1 MNNDWCNENRV
12 LRYQFAV
19 RIGLFFAIFGVA
31 FPVAAQN
38 RYRPYQPVS
47 QQSSTSE
54 SQVTQQP
61 TPQFPSSVN
70 QDSPVNPTKNLEQ
83 PVFIAD
89 RVMTSS
95 PTLDYSRQNTEQINQ
110 PAQLDS
116 LTTNASPPIDYTKF
130 EGGTLIAVVGKEPI
144 LLGDII
150 DVRKVPAQQKE
161 HPSFEAM
168 LRKSLTEKILK
179 KSLAQK
185 FFNDQLVG
193 KPVKE
198 RKEAEGKM
206 KTKVTQVF
214 YDEMLPSIMKD
225 QKCES
230 LDEFCAL
237 IEKQGLTLQGLKE
250 NYAESILAQQCIR
263 ENVPNKPPVLL
274 EEMSLY
280 YDEHLADFQQKAKVR
295 FQILTAL
302 FSKYPTREEAEKA
315 IAEMGDEVFFGKPFE
330 TVAKS
335 KSSGMN
341 AETGGYVDWTN
352 QGALK
357 SKELNDVLFSIDLNG
372 LSRIVEDTN
381 GYHIVRVLERQE
393 ARLITFAEAQSE
405 IKKKLIESKKEKLH
419 KEFLEKVKQETAVWS
434 RWPEDYPNAKP
445 LSELE
450 W

>member
-1 MNNDWCNENRV
+1 M
-12 LRYQFAV
+12 
-19 RIGLFFAIFGVA
+19 RIGLFFSLVGVA
-31 FPVAAQN
+31 LPVAAQN

-47 QQSSTSE
+47 PQPPA
-54 SQVTQQP
+54 SQTQAAPQP
-61 TPQFPSSVN
+61 TPQPPSSAN
-70 QDSPVNPTKNLEQ
+70 PNASVNPTKNLEQ

-89 RVMTSS
+89 RGMSSS
-95 PTLDYSRQNTEQINQ
+95 PTLDYSRQNDDSRQNTELITQSE
-110 PAQLDS
+110 PSDS
-116 LTTNASPPIDYTKF
+116 LTTNTSTPIDFTKF

-150 DVRKVPAQQKE
+150 DVRKVPAQQKN

-179 KSLAQK
+179 KSLSQK
-185 FFNDQLVG
+185 FFSDQLVG

-214 YDEMLPSIMKD
+214 YDEMLPGIMKD
-225 QKCES
+225 QKCDS

-274 EEMSLY
+274 EEMSQY
-280 YDEHLADFQQKAKVR
+280 YDEHLADFQQTAKVR

-302 FSKYPTREEAEKA
+302 FSKYPSREDTEKA
-315 IAEMGDEVFFGKPFE
+315 IEEMGNEVFFGKPFA

-335 KSSGMN
+335 KSCGMN
-341 AETGGYVDWTN
+341 AETGGYVDWTS

-372 LSRIVEDTN
+372 LSKIVEDAN
-381 GYHIVRVLERQE
+381 GFHIVWVLERQE
-393 ARLITFAEAQSE
+393 ARVITFAEAQSE

-445 LSELE
+445 LSDLE

>member
-1 MNNDWCNENRV
+1 MNNRWCIKSCQV
-12 LRYQFAV
+12 WSQVALRMGLLFA
-19 RIGLFFAIFGVA
+19 LFGATVPA
-31 FPVAAQN
+31 AAQN

-47 QQSSTSE
+47 IQPPE
-54 SQVTQQP
+54 SQPQA
-61 TPQFPSSVN
+61 TPQTP
-70 QDSPVNPTKNLEQ
+70 DSAIPNATINPTKNLEQ

-89 RVMTSS
+89 RGMSSS
-95 PTLDYSRQNTEQINQ
+95 PTLDYSRQNTELATQSEPSN
-110 PAQLDS
+110 A
-116 LTTNASPPIDYTKF
+116 LTANSSIPIDFTKF
-130 EGGTLIAVVGKEPI
+130 ESGTLIAVVGKEPI

-150 DVRKVPAQQKE
+150 DVRKVPAQQKD

-179 KSLAQK
+179 KSLSQK

-214 YDEMLPSIMKD
+214 YDEMLPGIMKD
-225 QKCES
+225 QKCDS

-263 ENVPNKPPVLL
+263 EHVPNKPPVLL
-274 EEMSLY
+274 EEMSQY
-280 YDEHLADFQQKAKVR
+280 YDEHLADFQQTAKVR

-302 FSKYPTREEAEKA
+302 FTKYPTREEAEKA
-315 IAEMGDEVFFGKPFE
+315 IGEMGNEVYFGKPFA

-341 AETGGYVDWTN
+341 AETGGYVDWTS

-372 LSRIVEDTN
+372 LSKIVEDAN
-381 GYHIVRVLERQE
+381 GFHIVWVLERQE
-393 ARLITFAEAQSE
+393 ARLITFAEAQPE

>member
-1 MNNDWCNENRV
+1 
-12 LRYQFAV
+12 V
-19 RIGLFFAIFGVA
+19 RIGLFFSLFGVA
-31 FPVAAQN
+31 LPVAAQN

-47 QQSSTSE
+47 PQPPA
-54 SQVTQQP
+54 SQTQAAPQP
-61 TPQFPSSVN
+61 TPQPPSSAN
-70 QDSPVNPTKNLEQ
+70 PNASVNPTKNLEQ

-89 RVMTSS
+89 RGMSSS
-95 PTLDYSRQNTEQINQ
+95 PTLDYSRQNDDSRQNTELITQSE
-110 PAQLDS
+110 PSDS
-116 LTTNASPPIDYTKF
+116 LTTNTSTPIDFTKF

-150 DVRKVPAQQKE
+150 DVRKVPAQQKN

-179 KSLAQK
+179 KSLSQK
-185 FFNDQLVG
+185 FFSDQLVG

-214 YDEMLPSIMKD
+214 YDEMLPGIMKD
-225 QKCES
+225 QKCDS

-274 EEMSLY
+274 EEMSQY
-280 YDEHLADFQQKAKVR
+280 YDEHLADFQQTAKVR

-302 FSKYPTREEAEKA
+302 FSKYPSREDTEKA
-315 IAEMGDEVFFGKPFE
+315 IEEMGNEVFFGKPFA

-341 AETGGYVDWTN
+341 AETGGYVDWTS

-372 LSRIVEDTN
+372 LSKIVEDAN
-381 GYHIVRVLERQE
+381 GFHIVWVLERQE
-393 ARLITFAEAQSE
+393 ARVITFAEAQSE

-445 LSELE
+445 LSDLE

>member
-1 MNNDWCNENRV
+1 
-12 LRYQFAV
+12 V
-19 RIGLFFAIFGVA
+19 RIGLFFTLFGVA
-31 FPVAAQN
+31 WPVAAQN

-47 QQSSTSE
+47 PQPPA
-54 SQVTQQP
+54 SQTQVVPQP
-61 TPQFPSSVN
+61 TPQPPSSAN
-70 QDSPVNPTKNLEQ
+70 PNASANPTKNLEQ

-89 RVMTSS
+89 RVMSSS
-95 PTLDYSRQNTEQINQ
+95 PTLDYSRQNDDSRQNTELITQSE
-110 PAQLDS
+110 PSDS
-116 LTTNASPPIDYTKF
+116 LTTNTSTPIDYTKF

-150 DVRKVPAQQKE
+150 DVRKVPAQQKN

-179 KSLAQK
+179 KSLSQK
-185 FFNDQLVG
+185 FFSDQLVG

-214 YDEMLPSIMKD
+214 YDEMLPGIMKD
-225 QKCES
+225 QKCDS

-274 EEMSLY
+274 EEMSQY
-280 YDEHLADFQQKAKVR
+280 YDEHLADFQQTAKVR
-295 FQILTAL
+295 FQILTAI
-302 FSKYPTREEAEKA
+302 FSKYPSREDAEKA
-315 IAEMGDEVFFGKPFE
+315 IEEMGNEVFFGKPFA

-341 AETGGYVDWTN
+341 AETGGYVDWTS

-372 LSRIVEDTN
+372 LSKIVEDAN
-381 GYHIVRVLERQE
+381 GFHIVWVLERQE
-393 ARLITFAEAQSE
+393 ARVITFAEAQSE

-434 RWPEDYPNAKP
+434 RWQEDYPNAKP